1 MIRLT
6 LQLSFRLYKSV
17 LSQVPLELLSR
28 YDFKILLSLIIIQG
42 DLSNME
48 MCLPSILIFYIYIC
62 SLRLFQFD
70 ISPLFLGIF
79 SEKDSEI
86 SEKYYGCKVWKRA
99 LV

>member
-1 MIRLT
+1 MCCH
-6 LQLSFRLYKSV
+6 K
-17 LSQVPLELLSR
+17 PLELLSH

-70 ISPLFLGIF
+70 ISLLFLGIF

-86 SEKYYGCKVWKRA
+86 SEKYYGCKV
-99 LV
+99 